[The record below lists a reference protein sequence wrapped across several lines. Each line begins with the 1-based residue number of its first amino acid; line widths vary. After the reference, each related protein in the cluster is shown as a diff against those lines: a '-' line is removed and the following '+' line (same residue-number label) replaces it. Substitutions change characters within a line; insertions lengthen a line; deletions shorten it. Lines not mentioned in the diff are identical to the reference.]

1 MNAKQILLT
10 TALLAS
16 SLWAASAKQKPNF
29 VVIMADDL
37 GFADVGYHGCKDIP
51 TPHIDSIAENGVR
64 FLNGY
69 SNGNVC
75 SPTRAALLTGRYQN
89 RIGCDNTIGPYRRNP
104 EAPLGL
110 PKEAKTIAE
119 RVKSLGYATGMF
131 GKWHLGGEIEENR
144 ALMPPSRGFDEFFGI
159 LEGAALY
166 FDRTNR
172 ERKYRRG
179 YEVFDS
185 EPEYYTDAIGRE
197 AVSFIRRHKD
207 QPFLCYVP
215 FTAPHAPRQAK
226 PEHLEKFSHIEPQ
239 IRRELVAMVYS
250 LDENVGRIL
259 DTLKREGLEK
269 NTLVVFISDNG
280 GKPDDNG
287 SLNHPLRGV
296 KGQLFEGGIRVPFC
310 LQWPGV
316 IEAGQAFAPPV
327 IGMDLFPTILQLA
340 GGTIHSDWGID
351 GVDLMPF
358 LTGRQTGRPHETLFW
373 KSGHDLAIRHK
384 DWKLLRQYGKTYL
397 FNLANDSCEKKNL
410 HKENPEMAQDL
421 MKKWTAWNAEN
432 VPPNYGWSLKKTGIH
447 VERVPR

>member
-1 MNAKQILLT
+1 
-10 TALLAS
+10 
-16 SLWAASAKQKPNF
+16 
-29 VVIMADDL
+29 
-37 GFADVGYHGCKDIP
+37 
-51 TPHIDSIAENGVR
+51 
-64 FLNGY
+64 
-69 SNGNVC
+69 
-75 SPTRAALLTGRYQN
+75 
-89 RIGCDNTIGPYRRNP
+89 
-104 EAPLGL
+104 
-110 PKEAKTIAE
+110 
-119 RVKSLGYATGMF
+119 
-131 GKWHLGGEIEENR
+131 
-144 ALMPPSRGFDEFFGI
+144 
-159 LEGAALY
+159 
-166 FDRTNR
+166 
-172 ERKYRRG
+172 
-179 YEVFDS
+179 
-185 EPEYYTDAIGRE
+185 
-197 AVSFIRRHKD
+197 
-207 QPFLCYVP
+207 
-215 FTAPHAPRQAK
+215 
-226 PEHLEKFSHIEPQ
+226 
-239 IRRELVAMVYS
+239 MVYS

-421 MKKWTAWNAEN
+421 MKKWTAWNGEN
-432 VPPNYGWSLKKTGIH
+432 VPPNYGWSLKETGIH
-447 VERVPR
+447 VDRVPR